1 MFTTLVTDMFSS
13 FTTVMKGMAAGLQ
26 EAFARLAYEN
36 PTTPADG
43 FSDITIFVFVV
54 GGIALATGLF
64 FGIFGMV
71 KGVLSKR

>member
-26 EAFARLAYEN
+26 VALNKLVFAGTG
-36 PTTPADG
+36 TTE

-64 FGIFGMV
+64 FGVFGMV
-71 KGVLSKR
+71 KGALGKR